1 MTAIANASAGP
12 AGGTATGRARRR
24 LPVAWTGILPFL
36 GYVGVLLLLPT
47 GIILWNAFKNPDG
60 AFTFSGIT
68 ALGGST
74 VRTYF
79 VGSFELA
86 GITAAIGAVLGALL
100 AYAVASGP
108 ADGLMRRVYLSGS
121 GVLAQFGGVTLA
133 FAFLAAIGPT
143 TGYLF
148 HAGWYYDFPWGIAV
162 IYCYFQI
169 PLMVLVFLPAI
180 DGLKVQWRE
189 AAENL
194 GGSTWQYWRHVAG
207 PVLMPAFL
215 GATLLLFANGLSA
228 YATIVAW
235 ENQISYIVPQQISIS
250 MISEVGLL
258 NFNQA
263 DVLALGMVVMVAI
276 VMTGYALLTRRAAQW
291 LR

>member
-1 MTAIANASAGP
+1 VTAIANASAGP

-24 LPVAWTGILPFL
+24 LPVAWAGTLPFL
-36 GYVGVLLLLPT
+36 GYIGVLLLLPT

-108 ADGLMRRVYLSGS
+108 LDGMMRRVYLSGS

-162 IYCYFQI
+162 LYCYFQI

-194 GGSTWQYWRHVAG
+194 GGSTWQYWRYVGG

-276 VMTGYALLTRRAAQW
+276 VMTGYALLTRRAARW